1 MPNIDFYYD
10 TADNTLETIVD
21 GGLILTQAQ
30 ATNIT
35 FRFFFK
41 DYDNNIP
48 FNNGDIASNQCLINI
63 ERADTS
69 SSNNIIAS
77 PDTINTCYKL
87 DILDWVTGVAGTLKV
102 TAKLFNPTN
111 NTTTTY
117 GLATLQILPS
127 AVISLDTIEDQQYQA
142 LLNSLT
148 QMQNL
153 TFLVRATETISRGDL
168 VVYAGTLGASGKI
181 LVAKARTSGTPNI
194 NTNPEIIFGIA
205 LDSLTT
211 NQEGGVITNGVI
223 RDINTVAY
231 TQGAILYPNIN
242 VAGGLTNTPAAPPN
256 NRMPIAVSIYTHQNQ
271 GILLVRPTFM
281 PTMKQ
286 IKDVDTTNI
295 ALYGSNSML
304 KYNSGTSRWEVIDA
318 RQQFGVIYY
327 NTNPPPS
334 QDLFDGMLWLNK
346 LT

>member
-48 FNNGDIASNQCLINI
+48 FTNGDIASNQCLINI
-63 ERADTS
+63 ERPNGS

-102 TAKLFNPTN
+102 TAKLFNATN

-142 LLNSLT
+142 IINALNEL
-148 QMQNL
+148 QNL
-153 TFLVRATETISRGDL
+153 SFIVRATEAITKGDL

-181 LVAKARTSGTPNI
+181 LVAKARISGTPNI
-194 NTNPEIIFGIA
+194 NTNPEIIFGVAKDTIA
-205 LDSLTT
+205 
-211 NQEGGVITNGVI
+211 NNAEGRVMTSGIITG
-223 RDINTVAY
+223 INTNAY
-231 TQGAILYPNIN
+231 TEGAILYPNIN
-242 VAGGLTNTPAAPPN
+242 VAGGLTNTPAAAPN
-256 NRMPIAVSIYTHQNQ
+256 NRMPIAVTIYKHENN

-281 PTMKQ
+281 PNMKQ